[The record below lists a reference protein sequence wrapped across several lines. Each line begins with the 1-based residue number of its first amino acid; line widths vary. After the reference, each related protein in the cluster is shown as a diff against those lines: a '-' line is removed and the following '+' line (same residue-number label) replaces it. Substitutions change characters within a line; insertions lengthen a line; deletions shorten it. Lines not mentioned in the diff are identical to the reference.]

1 MSGTSPLGRYALP
14 GDGDGVVEVRLLG
27 TPLELLVRA
36 REHHD
41 GLMREFRL
49 LSLAGRAGSQDAPVR
64 LVELTEILGRQY
76 GTATSRRD
84 QEVDE
89 ALARGETT
97 MDLVYEVP
105 PAVSGA
111 VVALDALME
120 EADAFCADA
129 QLLTLARGPLLK
141 EFATWYLDQFV
152 VQCAGGAAVAWDGPL
167 TLEP

>member
-1 MSGTSPLGRYALP
+1 MSGSPLGRYALP
-14 GDGDGVVEVRLLG
+14 GDGGDLVEVRLLG

-41 GLMREFRL
+41 DLMREFRVL
-49 LSLAGRAGSQDAPVR
+49 ALAGRAGDREAPVR
-64 LVELTEILGRQY
+64 LIELTEILGRRY
-76 GTATSRRD
+76 GVAGSRRD

-89 ALARGETT
+89 ALSRGEAT

-105 PAVSGA
+105 PAVSEA
-111 VVALDALME
+111 ALAMDALMT

-129 QLLTLARGPLLK
+129 QLLTLERDPLLK
-141 EFATWYLDQFV
+141 RFAAWYLDQFV
-152 VQCAGGAAVAWDGPL
+152 VQCAGGPAVAWAGPL